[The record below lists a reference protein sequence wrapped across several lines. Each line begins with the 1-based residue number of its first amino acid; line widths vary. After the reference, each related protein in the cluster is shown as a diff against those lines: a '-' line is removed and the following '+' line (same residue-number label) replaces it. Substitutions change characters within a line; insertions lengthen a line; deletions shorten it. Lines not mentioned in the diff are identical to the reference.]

1 MKKTFALLLTTLLFI
16 LSGCSANTNG
26 DPSLFQ
32 QFFVTPFEIAIHFT
46 ANLFNGNFGIAI
58 ILITLAV
65 RFAMLPLML
74 KQYKNQMDMK
84 VKMDRLKPEM
94 DDIQKRLKAEKD
106 VTKQKEIQK
115 EMFGLYQKHGVNPL
129 AMGCLPILIQ
139 MPILMGFYY
148 AIRGSEEI
156 ASHSFLWFSLGQP
169 DLAITLIAGIAYYFQ
184 FKVSQSSMP
193 AQQQQQMKLMGL
205 LSPIMIVVFS
215 FQAPAA
221 LPLYWTVGGIFLII
235 QTFIGRKL
243 YSPAKSDETLQSVQK
258 VETTES

>member
-1 MKKTFALLLTTLLFI
+1 MRKFFVLLIFTILLLSLT
-16 LSGCSANTNG
+16 GCSASTNG

-32 QFFVTPFEIAIHFT
+32 QLLVHPFGNAIHFT
-46 ANLFNGNFGIAI
+46 ANLFGGNFGIAI

-65 RFAMLPLML
+65 RFTLLPLML

-106 VTKQKEIQK
+106 VTKQREIQK
-115 EMFGLYQKHGVNPL
+115 EMMSLYQKHGVNPL
-129 AMGCLPILIQ
+129 AMGCLPLLIQ

-169 DLAITLIAGIAYYFQ
+169 DIAITLIAGVIYYFQ
-184 FKVSQSSMP
+184 FKVSQSNMP
-193 AQQQQQMKLMGL
+193 AQQQQQMKMMGL

-235 QTFIGRKL
+235 QTILGKKL
-243 YSPAKSDETLQSVQK
+243 YSTPNTNDMVLKQQS
-258 VETTES
+258 

>member
-1 MKKTFALLLTTLLFI
+1 MKKRLFLLFTFLLLM
-16 LSGCSANTNG
+16 LSGCSTNSNG

-32 QFFVTPFEIAIHFT
+32 KLLVTPFETAIHFT
-46 ANLFNGNFGIAI
+46 AGLFNGNFGIAI

-65 RFAMLPLML
+65 RFALLPLML
-74 KQYKNQMDMK
+74 KQYKNQMEMK
-84 VKMDRLKPEM
+84 VKIDLLKPEM
-94 DDIQKRLKAEKD
+94 DDIQKRLKSEKD
-106 VTKQKEIQK
+106 MEKQKEIQR

-129 AMGCLPILIQ
+129 AMGCLPVLIQ

-169 DLAITLIAGIAYYFQ
+169 DIIITLIAGLVYYLQ
-184 FKVSQSSMP
+184 FKVSQSNMP
-193 AQQQQQMKLMGL
+193 VAQQQQMKIMGL

-221 LPLYWTVGGIFLII
+221 LPLYWTIGGSFLIV
-235 QTFIGRKL
+235 QTILGKKL
-243 YSPAKSDETLQSVQK
+243 YSQPKPKEIFLKQI
-258 VETTES
+258 